1 WGSILADYE
10 QMMTKSGHELPVEL
24 QEIWHRY
31 FNSFKET
38 IEVKQASARS
48 WDLYGGGKKGKSYF
62 GAMGRQQYNLSDYF
76 PNQNEYDKSLLSFM
90 FIESHERDAWDI
102 FSRFMYKSHL
112 EHGVQEHDK
121 TKYEKTMNNLIQD
134 GEHRVDY
141 GDFEAKILSGIK
153 RLYINE
159 ASYNIK
165 GSSLPQG
172 YQQIMSRMQEV
183 VRAKR
188 FTQTEFT
195 FLGSKIREGNASI
208 IRVSSASTREQ
219 ITSAVT
225 ERGAMYYRLEGTD
238 PNSQTM
244 ADLMEVFDSRLKSLV
259 DLVRRS
265 TEFKKN
271 LRLGKTDDVAGIA
284 RDVTNAVL
292 SML

>member
-1 WGSILADYE
+1 
-10 QMMTKSGHELPVEL
+10 
-24 QEIWHRY
+24 
-31 FNSFKET
+31 
-38 IEVKQASARS
+38 
-48 WDLYGGGKKGKSYF
+48 
-62 GAMGRQQYNLSDYF
+62 
-76 PNQNEYDKSLLSFM
+76 
-90 FIESHERDAWDI
+90 
-102 FSRFMYKSHL
+102 
-112 EHGVQEHDK
+112 
-121 TKYEKTMNNLIQD
+121 
-134 GEHRVDY
+134 
-141 GDFEAKILSGIK
+141 
-153 RLYINE
+153 
-159 ASYNIK
+159 
-165 GSSLPQG
+165 
-172 YQQIMSRMQEV
+172 MSRMQEV
-183 VRAKR
+183 VRANR

-244 ADLMEVFDSRLKSLV
+244 ADIMEVFDSRLKSLV

-292 SML
+292 SMLTSESDIIIASMTRRINSFRLAAAMADGQMRTSSFPDDQVAHRRT